1 MDIRKHLFSGRAVM
15 HWHRLPSKSQS
26 LEVFK
31 KHEDVAQETWFSGH
45 NEGGLMVDLDGL
57 RGLLQA

>member
-1 MDIRKHLFSGRAVM
+1 M